1 MARPRKQT
9 VDYFPHY
16 CKDGRTIYILENRFG
31 NDGYAFWFKLLE
43 ILGSVEGHY
52 YDCAICANWAFLLAK
67 TRVEEKRAEEI
78 IDVLIELGKIDGQL
92 WAEARVIWID
102 NFVKNLTEVYRTRH
116 TNLPEK
122 PRLSDLSRSGEA
134 VCFVK
139 YTKEE
144 QLNEEKAHK
153 EEFSTRKP
161 AKGEE
166 RKEKESI
173 GKIIYPYQDIA
184 DKWNFIC
191 GAFLPKVQKLSESR
205 KQKIKARLHE
215 FGRQEAWMPTIEA
228 LFDGI
233 VASDFLCGRNNNGW
247 TATFDWVFENPKN
260 WVKVMEGN
268 YSNHRGG
275 KQAAQQPDIKL
286 GVGEFIDNTG
296 RRTYGT
302 GKATIPNEAPPRPS
316 EHYCWNES
324 TKQWVLL

>member
-16 CKDGRTIYILENRFG
+16 CKCGRTIFILENRFG

-43 ILGSVEGHY
+43 ILGDAEGHY
-52 YDCAICANWAFLLAK
+52 YNCSNCSNWAFLLAK
-67 TRVEEKRAEEI
+67 THVDDKRAEEI
-78 IDVLIELGKIDGQL
+78 INVLIDLGKIDRQL
-92 WAEARVIWID
+92 WQEARVLWIG
-102 NFVKNLTEVYRTRH
+102 NFVRNLTEVYRTRH

-122 PRLSDLSRSGEA
+122 PRFCDLEQPAEA
-134 VCFVK
+134 VYSVK
-139 YTKEE
+139 YPQKE
-144 QLNEEKAHK
+144 QINEEKASK

-161 AKGEE
+161 TKEKERIEKE
-166 RKEKESI
+166 RKEYT
-173 GKIIYPYQDIA
+173 YPYQDIA
-184 DKWNFIC
+184 DKWNSVC

-228 LFDGI
+228 LFDEI

-275 KQAAQQPDIKL
+275 KQAAQQPDVKL

>member
-16 CKDGRTIYILENRFG
+16 CKCGRTIFILENRFG

-43 ILGSVEGHY
+43 ILGDAEGHY
-52 YDCAICANWAFLLAK
+52 YNCSNCSNWAFLLAK
-67 TRVEEKRAEEI
+67 THVDDKRAEEI
-78 IDVLIELGKIDGQL
+78 INVLIDLGKIDGQL
-92 WAEARVIWID
+92 WQEARVLWIG
-102 NFVKNLTEVYRTRH
+102 NFVRNLTEVYRTRH

-122 PRLSDLSRSGEA
+122 PSLCDLEQPAEA
-134 VCFVK
+134 VCSVK
-139 YTKEE
+139 SPQKE
-144 QLNEEKAHK
+144 QINEEKASQ

-161 AKGEE
+161 TKEKERIEKE
-166 RKEKESI
+166 RKEYT
-173 GKIIYPYQDIA
+173 YPYQDIA
-184 DKWNFIC
+184 DKWNSVC

-228 LFDGI
+228 LFDEI

-275 KQAAQQPDIKL
+275 KQAAQQPDVKL

-316 EHYCWNES
+316 EYYCWNES

>member
-16 CKDGRTIYILENRFG
+16 CKCGRTIFILENRFG

-43 ILGSVEGHY
+43 ILGDAEGHY
-52 YDCAICANWAFLLAK
+52 YNCSNCSNWAFLLAK
-67 TRVEEKRAEEI
+67 THVDDKRAEEI
-78 IDVLIELGKIDGQL
+78 INVLIDLGKIDGQL
-92 WAEARVIWID
+92 WQEARVLWIG
-102 NFVKNLTEVYRTRH
+102 NFVRNLTEVYRTRH

-122 PRLSDLSRSGEA
+122 PRLCDLEQPAEA
-134 VCFVK
+134 VCSVK
-139 YTKEE
+139 YPQKE
-144 QLNEEKAHK
+144 QINEGKASK

-161 AKGEE
+161 AKEKERIEKE
-166 RKEKESI
+166 RKEYT
-173 GKIIYPYQDIA
+173 YPYQDIA
-184 DKWNFIC
+184 DKWNSVC

-228 LFDGI
+228 LFDEI

-275 KQAAQQPDIKL
+275 KQVAQQPDVKL

-316 EHYCWNES
+316 EYYCWNES